1 MCVCEALG
9 IPINCIQSLYSVYTS
24 QNITL
29 YTEHMYCCLCV
40 MDSYVKLGQTF
51 EKTWG
56 FWVWLLTEACSY

>member
-1 MCVCEALG
+1 MCVYEALG
-9 IPINCIQSLYSVYTS
+9 IPVNCMQSIYSVYPS

-29 YTEHMYCCLCV
+29 HIEYMYGLHV

-56 FWVWLLTEACSY
+56 F